1 MDYSKH
7 GTKKKEKHIRSSVPK
22 AKHKVTF
29 NIFRIFIFALITIGV
44 VGVAAGIGGLK
55 GVLDSA
61 PIISVEDVIPEGY
74 KSFIYDRDGNM
85 VTQLYQ
91 PETNRIAK
99 SIEDMPKVLQN
110 AFIALEDSRFW
121 DHNGIDPQGI
131 VRAFFVGITS
141 GDFSEGA
148 STITQQLL
156 KLSIFGGGDEDSLLL
171 KFKRKFQEQYLALE
185 LEKEMSKEEILEA
198 YLNTINLGASTYG
211 VEAASQRYFGKS
223 CSELNASE
231 SAVLAGIAKSPTYY
245 DPIYYPEKNKER
257 REKTLGDML
266 DQGYLTQAEYD
277 EAMADDVYAR
287 IAARAEETTDNNEI
301 FTYYEDAAIRQV
313 LQDLQDKLGYT
324 SEQAVNKLYGGGLKV
339 YLAQDNTMQQIVD
352 EEYADNSNFANFNA
366 LGLVWRCSTLQE
378 DGTTANYDQMTMQY
392 WYWNNV
398 SSSFGLIYD
407 NEEEAWA
414 DINKYKEAMGIT
426 EENTIAETFDQ
437 PYALQSSFVLMDQ
450 RTGEVKAIA
459 GGRNEKKESLSFSRE
474 TQSTRQPGSCFKIL
488 ACYLPGID
496 AAGMT
501 LATSTMDAK
510 YTTAA
515 GYTPSNWYSGYWG
528 LSTVRR
534 GITWS
539 MNVITTKFLVEQVT
553 PSLAIEY
560 CRKLGIT
567 TLTDD
572 DYVESLALG
581 GLTHGVTNLEITGA
595 YAAIANGGEY
605 IRPVFYTKV
614 VDRDGNVILDNT
626 NAEGT
631 RVLKETT
638 CFLITNAMEDV
649 VTKGTGTNA
658 NTNDGIAVAGKT
670 GTTTDTRDLWFVGY
684 TPYLTAGIW
693 LGYDQNYEMN
703 GLQENEH
710 NRLWAT
716 IMRRINETFDYE
728 DASFE
733 IPEGIGTRTVC
744 SKSGKLV
751 GTSACS
757 GITEYFD
764 LSALPSGYCSD
775 HYIAEICSNCGKL
788 AGPNTLDENRTSKE
802 FSFSYEIPK
811 ETCDCKALTVTVCKA
826 CGGLAGEYSADR
838 EDKIFSSQED
848 IPTTG
853 CTCAPPE
860 TVPPQTNAP
869 SPEPP
874 VIETQP
880 SGGDSPTPTPVG

>member
-313 LQDLQDKLGYT
+313 LQDLQVKLGYT

-398 SSSFGLIYD
+398 SSSFRLIYD

-826 CGGLAGEYSADR
+826 CGGLAGEYSAER